1 VWDTV
6 TYNGVVKSS
15 SDFMFFTEGKLNK
28 EFYF

>member
-1 VWDTV
+1 V